1 MIMCRRLKNQQKLP
15 VEKINNMTFRVP
27 GAAPGMLDNITEVPE
42 ALGYTSAMAACVT
55 EENDED
61 ATGAKF

>member
-1 MIMCRRLKNQQKLP
+1 
-15 VEKINNMTFRVP
+15 MTFRVP

>member
-1 MIMCRRLKNQQKLP
+1 MIMCRRLKTNRSAGRKN
-15 VEKINNMTFRVP
+15 NNMTFRVP